1 MEVQSNQVLIQG
13 GRAGS
18 VQVSKGPEGLTQRKV
33 LTTGTAFLITLLML
47 ATAFPAMA
55 ALGGDASTIQ
65 ADQIHMQG
73 SRRIIPA
80 DSYAV
85 HEIQAAT
92 GTLREY
98 ISPQGIVFAVAWHGP
113 WLPDMRQILGSYF
126 EQYSQAAAS
135 HHSARFGR
143 RPVMVEQPGLVIQ
156 SGGHLRSFAGKA
168 YIPDMLPTGVRPEDI
183 Q

>member
-1 MEVQSNQVLIQG
+1 MSNGRISAIPRGILI
-13 GRAGS
+13 AG
-18 VQVSKGPEGLTQRKV
+18 VALLT
-33 LTTGTAFLITLLML
+33 L
-47 ATAFPAMA
+47 AVAPPARA
-55 ALGGDASTIQ
+55 ALGGDVSTIQ
-65 ADQIHMQG
+65 ADQVHMQG
-73 SRRIIPA
+73 TRRMIPA
-80 DSYAV
+80 ESYTV

-113 WLPDMRQILGSYF
+113 WLPDMRQIMGSYF
-126 EQYSQAAAS
+126 EQYSQAAES
-135 HHSARFGR
+135 HHSARLGR

-168 YIPDMLPTGVRPEDI
+168 YIPDMLPAGVRAEDI

>member
-1 MEVQSNQVLIQG
+1 MSNGQISVISRGILI
-13 GRAGS
+13 AGA
-18 VQVSKGPEGLTQRKV
+18 
-33 LTTGTAFLITLLML
+33 AFLTL
-47 ATAFPAMA
+47 AVASPARG
-55 ALGGDASTIQ
+55 ALGGDVSTIQ

-73 SRRIIPA
+73 TRRIIPA
-80 DSYAV
+80 DSYTV

-113 WLPDMRQILGSYF
+113 WLPDMRQIMGSYF
-126 EQYSQAAAS
+126 EQYSQAAES
-135 HHSARFGR
+135 HHSAGLRR
-143 RPVMVEQPGLVIQ
+143 RPVMVEQPGLVIE

-168 YIPDMLPTGVRPEDI
+168 YIPDMLPTGVRAEDI

>member
-1 MEVQSNQVLIQG
+1 MSNGQISVISRGILI
-13 GRAGS
+13 AGA
-18 VQVSKGPEGLTQRKV
+18 
-33 LTTGTAFLITLLML
+33 AFLTL
-47 ATAFPAMA
+47 AVASPARG
-55 ALGGDASTIQ
+55 ALGGDVSTIQ

-73 SRRIIPA
+73 TRRIIPA
-80 DSYAV
+80 DSYTV

-113 WLPDMRQILGSYF
+113 WLPDMRQIMGSYF
-126 EQYSQAAAS
+126 EQYSQAAES
-135 HHSARFGR
+135 HRSAGLRR
-143 RPVMVEQPGLVIQ
+143 RPVMVEQPGLVIE

-168 YIPDMLPTGVRPEDI
+168 YIPDMLPTGVRAEDI

>member
-1 MEVQSNQVLIQG
+1 M
-13 GRAGS
+13 
-18 VQVSKGPEGLTQRKV
+18 SKGQMGMIQC
-33 LTTGTAFLITLLML
+33 GFLVVALIL
-47 ATAFPAMA
+47 ATAFPARA

-73 SRRIIPA
+73 TRRIIPA
-80 DSYAV
+80 DSYTV

-98 ISPQGIVFAVAWHGP
+98 ISSQGIVFAVAWHGP
-113 WLPDMRQILGSYF
+113 WLPDMRQIMGSYF
-126 EQYSQAAAS
+126 EQYSQAAES
-135 HHSARFGR
+135 HHSARLGR
-143 RPVMVEQPGLVIQ
+143 RPMMVEQPGLVIQ

-168 YIPDMLPTGVRPEDI
+168 YIPDMLPTGLRAEDI

>member
-1 MEVQSNQVLIQG
+1 MSNGQISAVQRGIVI
-13 GRAGS
+13 AG
-18 VQVSKGPEGLTQRKV
+18 VALLT
-33 LTTGTAFLITLLML
+33 L
-47 ATAFPAMA
+47 AVAPPARA
-55 ALGGDASTIQ
+55 ALGGDVSTIQ

-73 SRRIIPA
+73 TRRIIPA
-80 DSYAV
+80 NSYTV

-98 ISPQGIVFAVAWHGP
+98 ISPQGIVFALAWHGP

-126 EQYSQAAAS
+126 EPYSQAAGS
-135 HHSARFGR
+135 HHSARLGR

-168 YIPDMLPTGVRPEDI
+168 YIPDMLPTGVSAEDI